1 MPKLN
6 ENIQILRKLSTSAW
20 EWSMIYHPMAKIL
33 FKSYSMLLKAKKQDI
48 LNPAIKDLTNKRD
61 NNQIFVH
68 EYLKLIAS
76 FRPNIISLQGMK
88 IPVFPDSLLKEIAS
102 SAQTRSDAIDS
113 NSKLAIDKLSYLE
126 TLIKV

>member
-33 FKSYSMLLKAKKQDI
+33 FKSYSMLLEAKKQDI
-48 LNPAIKDLTNKRD
+48 LNPAIKNLTSNRD

-76 FRPNIISLQGMK
+76 FRANIISLQGMK

-102 SAQTRSDAIDS
+102 SAQTRSDTIDN

>member
-33 FKSYSMLLKAKKQDI
+33 FKSYSMLLEAKKQDI
-48 LNPAIKDLTNKRD
+48 LNPAIKDLTSKRD

-102 SAQTRSDAIDS
+102 SAQTRSDTIDN